1 VTAREARPALLAGE
15 QPDLRLMIPAAAAW
29 VCAGVALGW
38 SPRTGLLFA
47 AALVTLGVGCLI
59 GVRRSWA
66 VVVAGAAIC
75 AAGSGAAAAWRIAAI
90 DRGPLPALAA
100 SHAKATLELVVGADP
115 KQLQVAV
122 GTHGATRSIVIFA
135 AKAVAVTTLDGV
147 TTTIRSPV
155 FVLAAGRGW
164 LDLQPSQH
172 VRAAGRLGVP
182 EPGEFETATFNAS
195 GSPSDVGPPSLLQRV
210 AGKVREGLRQA
221 SAPLPAGPGG
231 LFPGLVD
238 GDVSRL
244 PPELVG
250 DFKTTGLTHLV
261 AVSGANVAIVLGAV
275 LVVARWV
282 RLPLRGQAW
291 AGALAIVGFV
301 VVARPQ
307 PSVLRAA
314 AMGLVAVIALASGR
328 RPRAMPALAAAVLCL
343 VYVDP
348 TLSRSIGF
356 ALSVLATAAL
366 VTLAPVLRE
375 VMAHR
380 LPRWLAEA
388 LSVPAAASLVCA
400 PLIASISG
408 TVSLAAIPANVLAEP
423 AVAPAT
429 ILGVLTA
436 CIAPVS
442 LPVAQLLARIGEVP
456 CAWVV
461 LVARTF
467 ARLPGASV
475 HWPSGIAGALD
486 FMLIVMLLLI
496 AGRLRAAARRRAG
509 PPREA
514 DVSGA
519 WHAANRADRADR
531 ANRD

>member
-1 VTAREARPALLAGE
+1 MTARPGSAGLLAGE

-29 VCAGVALGW
+29 SAAGVALGW
-38 SPRTGLLFA
+38 APRTALLY
-47 AALVTLGVGCLI
+47 ALVLVVFAVGALI
-59 GVRRSWA
+59 GVRRGWA
-66 VVVAGAAIC
+66 LVVAAAAIC
-75 AAGSGAAAAWRIAAI
+75 AAGSTAAAAWRVAAI

-100 SHAKATLELVVGADP
+100 AHAKVTLELVVAADP
-115 KQLQVAV
+115 QARQVAV
-122 GTHGATRSIVIFA
+122 GTHGATRSIVFFS

-147 TTTIRSPV
+147 TTSIRSPV

-164 LDLQPSQH
+164 VGLQPSQH

-182 EPGEFETATFNAS
+182 QPGEFETATFDAS
-195 GSPSDVGPPSLLQRV
+195 GSPSDIGPPSTLQRV
-210 AGKVREGLRQA
+210 AGKARAGLREA
-221 SAPLPAGPGG
+221 AAPLPDASGG

-244 PPELVG
+244 PLDVVA

-261 AVSGANVAIVLGAV
+261 AVSGANVAIVLGAT
-275 LVVARWV
+275 LVGARWL

-291 AGALAIVGFV
+291 AGALVIVGFV

-314 AMGLVAVIALASGR
+314 AMGLVAVLALATGR
-328 RPRAMPALAAAVLCL
+328 RHRALPALAAAVLCL
-343 VYVDP
+343 IYVDP
-348 TLSRSIGF
+348 MLSRSIGF
-356 ALSVLATAAL
+356 ALSVLATGAL

-375 VMAHR
+375 TLVRRM
-380 LPRWLAEA
+380 PRWLAEA
-388 LSVPAAASLVCA
+388 LSVPTAASLVCA

-436 CIAPVS
+436 CVAPVS
-442 LPVAQLLARIGEVP
+442 MPAAHLLARLAEVP

-461 LVARTF
+461 FIARTF
-467 ARLPGASV
+467 ARLPGAAV
-475 HWPSGIAGALD
+475 HWPSGLAGAFD
-486 FMLIVMLLLI
+486 FGLVAALFVL
-496 AGRLRAAARRRAG
+496 ATRLRAAASQRTHLVR
-509 PPREA
+509 PPRD
-514 DVSGA
+514 DVGSS
-519 WHAANRADRADR
+519 
-531 ANRD
+531 